1 MPAAA
6 LGLAGLDRIAVQRAA
21 RQVERMQQLRELTL
35 LVVIR
40 IGAPACGLRDQ
51 GGGQDLKQG

>member
-6 LGLAGLDRIAVQRAA
+6 LGLAGLDRIAAHRAA

-40 IGAPACGLRDQ
+40 IGAPACGLRD
-51 GGGQDLKQG
+51 